1 MSTALRSTAWHT
13 GSRVWHGVLAA
24 VIAAS
29 LITQLVLLFAGGAD
43 VNSGHAEVQ
52 VTLGVRLIR
61 LFSYFTIQSNLFVL
75 FVAVTLAVDP
85 ARDGRGW
92 RVARLDALLGITITG
107 IVFALVLAPLVHH
120 VGVSWWVN
128 LGFHQLSPV
137 LAVLGWLLFGPRP
150 RVDRATVAK
159 ALLIWPVFWILYTF
173 VHGALT
179 GWYPY
184 PFLDVTAIGFGT
196 ALRNA
201 LFVLVAAGI
210 LAWIMQIVDKIPGG
224 ARPTSAT
231 GQAPPRTDRQE
242 A

>member
-1 MSTALRSTAWHT
+1 MATTPHPAA
-13 GSRVWHGVLAA
+13 SRVWHGVLAA

-29 LITQLVLLFAGGAD
+29 LIAQLVLIVTGGAD
-43 VNSGHAEVQ
+43 VNTGSAAPRAP
-52 VTLGVRLIR
+52 LDVRLIR

-75 FVAVTLAVDP
+75 VVAVTLVLNP
-85 ARDGRGW
+85 GRDGRWW

-120 VGVSWWVN
+120 VGAAWWIN
-128 LGFHQLSPV
+128 LGFHQLSPA

-150 RVDRATVAK
+150 RVDRSTVAK
-159 ALLIWPVFWILYTF
+159 ALLIWPVLWILYTF

-179 GWYPY
+179 DWYPY
-184 PFLDVTAIGFGT
+184 PFLDVTELGFGT

-201 LFVLVAAGI
+201 LFVLLAAAA
-210 LAWIMQIVDKIPGG
+210 LALLVKTVDGTLRAAPATTTG
-224 ARPTSAT
+224 AASAS
-231 GQAPPRTDRQE
+231 QRQE

>member
-1 MSTALRSTAWHT
+1 MSSAPRHT

-29 LITQLVLLFAGGAD
+29 LITQLVLIFTGGAD
-43 VNSGHAEVQ
+43 VNTGQAEGH

-75 FVAVTLAVDP
+75 YVAITLALDP

-120 VGVSWWVN
+120 VGIGWWVN
-128 LGFHQLSPV
+128 AGFHQVSPV

-150 RVDRATVAK
+150 RVDWATAAK
-159 ALLIWPVFWILYTF
+159 ALLIWPVLWIAYTF

-179 GWYPY
+179 DWYPY
-184 PFLDVTAIGFGT
+184 PFLDATELGFGT

-201 LFVLVAAGI
+201 LFVLVAAAV
-210 LAWIMQIVDKIPGG
+210 LAVVAKALDGKMTAAPVQ
-224 ARPTSAT
+224 AT
-231 GQAPPRTDRQE
+231 GAAAASRRQE

>member
-1 MSTALRSTAWHT
+1 MSAALRPTAWHT
-13 GSRVWHGVLAA
+13 VSRVWHGALAA
-24 VIAAS
+24 VVAAS
-29 LITQLVLLFAGGAD
+29 LITQLVLLFTGGAD
-43 VNSGHAEVQ
+43 VNSGHTEVH

-75 FVAVTLAVDP
+75 VVAVTLALNP

-107 IVFALVLAPLVHH
+107 VVFALLLAPLVHH
-120 VGVSWWVN
+120 VGIGWWVN
-128 LGFHQLSPV
+128 FGFHQLAPV

-150 RVDRATVAK
+150 RVDWATVAK
-159 ALLIWPVFWILYTF
+159 ALLIWPVMWIAYTF

-184 PFLDVTAIGFGT
+184 PFLDATELGFGT

-201 LFVLVAAGI
+201 LVVLVAAAV
-210 LAWIMQIVDKIPGG
+210 LAWLAKVVDTKLEAAPV
-224 ARPTSAT
+224 TAT
-231 GQAPPRTDRQE
+231 GAASASSRQD

>member
-1 MSTALRSTAWHT
+1 MSTAPRPTAWHT

-29 LITQLVLLFAGGAD
+29 LITQLVLLFTGGTD
-43 VNSGHAEVQ
+43 VNADETTTH
-52 VTLGVRLIR
+52 VTLGVRLVR

-75 FVAVTLAVDP
+75 VIAITLASNP

-92 RVARLDALLGITITG
+92 RVARLDALLGIAITG

-120 VGVSWWVN
+120 DGIAWWVN

-150 RVDRATVAK
+150 RVDRVTVAK
-159 ALLIWPVFWILYTF
+159 ALLIWPVLWIAYTF
-173 VHGALT
+173 AHGAIT
-179 GWYPY
+179 DWYPY
-184 PFLDVTAIGFGT
+184 PFLDATELGFGA

-201 LFVLVAAGI
+201 LVVLLAAAV
-210 LAWIMQIVDKIPGG
+210 LAWLAKVVDHKLKAAPV
-224 ARPTSAT
+224 TAT
-231 GQAPPRTDRQE
+231 GAASSSSRQE